1 MIPLEGE
8 IPKYSPGQFMFLHFL
23 DTQGA
28 SVIRR
33 PYSIASPPSAPYL
46 EFAIDMVGGQMT
58 SRLAN
63 VREGDVLGLEGPA
76 GHMVYRNETKAA
88 FVAGG
93 TGISP
98 FMSMLRVISERNL
111 QGRFVLFYSTRTKDH
126 VLFSE
131 ELEAL
136 QKKHPG
142 MKVVITLTREAPEG
156 WRGECGR
163 LNPDMLSKHIPDA
176 KEFDWW
182 VCGPPGLVKAV
193 RECLSA
199 IQADPKKLKLEGWG

>member
-1 MIPLEGE
+1 
-8 IPKYSPGQFMFLHFL
+8 MFLHFL
-23 DTQGA
+23 DAQGA

-33 PYSIASPPSAPYL
+33 PYSIASSPNSPYL

-58 SRLAN
+58 GRLAK
-63 VREGDVLGLEGPA
+63 VQAGEILGIEGPA
-76 GHMVYRNETKAA
+76 GHMVYRNEPHAA

-98 FMSMLRVISERNL
+98 FMSMLRVIAEKNL

-126 VLFSE
+126 VLFSD
-131 ELEAL
+131 ELDAL
-136 QKKHPG
+136 QKKHTG
-142 MKVVITLTREAPEG
+142 IKVVVTLTREAPDG

-163 LNPDMLSKHIPDA
+163 LNHEMIAKHLPEA
-176 KEFDWW
+176 KDFDWW

-193 RECLSA
+193 RDCLSMLSV
-199 IQADPKKLKLEGWG
+199 DPKRLRLEGWG